1 MRVLLL
7 VLLVSAICCVSCTQ
21 NKFGQR
27 STQPAYPIGSA
38 EFSNATP
45 PRFHDLTTGMSE
57 QAVLSV
63 VGEPTSESD
72 IYRDF
77 PYDHRHCDGA
87 PFDVHCRLSTGRV
100 KRRLRRFVVPR
111 NESHRRRTVVRERT
125 RLCARILGA

>member
-57 QAVLSV
+57 QAVLSA

-72 IYRDF
+72 IYPPGRILDPPVGKRYAYRLKDGEGVVSVDF
-77 PYDHRHCDGA
+77 DMDM
-87 PFDVHCRLSTGRV
+87 RV
-100 KRRLRRFVVPR
+100 
-111 NESHRRRTVVRERT
+111 
-125 RLCARILGA
+125 ARIFWRDRD